1 MRHLDT
7 TLSDTLSAYATQFS
21 EFAHAGCT
29 LSAHETARLVKSFR
43 AMRKCARN
51 IEQELAVHRLAEET
65 NARSSLLEIEAG
77 RKFGQLIEDP
87 EGKIVRP
94 DFTGGRK

>member
-7 TLSDTLSAYATQFS
+7 TLSDTLSAYAMQFA
-21 EFAHAGCT
+21 ECTHTGCT
-29 LSAHETARLVKSFR
+29 MSPAETTRFVKSLT

-51 IEQELAVHRLAEET
+51 IEQELAVHRLAEESR
-65 NARSSLLEIEAG
+65 ARGAILDIEAS
-77 RKFGQLIEDP
+77 RKFGQLIADP